1 MMESSGVSSETSSRG
16 AELSIKPEFLVK
28 AELTVTDRKAEDVQ
42 VNDVKNDESVGG
54 AKSKR
59 EKKNKGRN
67 KNRPPP
73 MKFNRQD
80 RVCPVLVSVSE
91 DENMPICQHPNCSFQ
106 HDLASW
112 VSEKP
117 ADLGDTCCVYE
128 AYGRCRMGVACRFGK
143 GHIVVSEDPEGK
155 TVVKNKVDLEK
166 WAAHKDIKQ
175 ELNHLPAD
183 LKNDLRK
190 KKIDFKECDSL
201 VDKVFKDREEKEK
214 GKTAIVGENGG
225 PEAKKTRLD
234 GGEDTLTIYNDREKK
249 RIDWKDKLYL
259 APLTTV
265 GNLPF
270 RRLCKRLGADIT
282 CGEMSVG
289 LQLLQGH
296 QPEWALVQRHRT
308 EDLFGIQ
315 VCGSSPQQM
324 TRLARIVEDHIDC
337 DFGWLLDEKNIFP
350 A

>member
-1 MMESSGVSSETSSRG
+1 METNGVSETSSRGSQGGG

-28 AELTVTDRKAEDVQ
+28 AELPATDRKTEDVP
-42 VNDVKNDESVGG
+42 VNDVKKDESDGG

-73 MKFNRQD
+73 MKFTRQD
-80 RVCPVLVSVSE
+80 RVCPVFINGN
-91 DENMPICQHPNCSFQ
+91 ENLPSCQHPNCSFQ
-106 HDLASW
+106 HDLGSW

-117 ADLGDTCCVYE
+117 DDLGDTCCVYE
-128 AYGRCRMGVACRFGK
+128 EYGRCRMGVACRFGK

-155 TVVKNKVDLEK
+155 TIVKNKVDLEK
-166 WAAHKDIKQ
+166 WAAHKDVKQ

-190 KKIDFKECDSL
+190 KKIDFKDCDSL
-201 VDKVFKDREEKEK
+201 VDRVFKEREEREKEK
-214 GKTAIVGENGG
+214 GSVVGENDN
-225 PEAKKTRLD
+225 PEVKKARLD
-234 GGEDTLTIYNDREKK
+234 IAEDPVTVYNDSEKK
-249 RIDWKDKLYL
+249 RIDWRDKLYL

-270 RRLCKRLGADIT
+270 RRLCKRLGVDIT

-296 QPEWALVQRHRT
+296 QPEWALVQRHRS
-308 EDLFGIQ
+308 EDIFGIQ

-337 DFGWLLDEKNIFP
+337 DFGW
-350 A
+350 

>member
-1 MMESSGVSSETSSRG
+1 MMESSSGMLETASRG
-16 AELSIKPEFLVK
+16 AELSIKSEFLVK
-28 AELTVTDRKAEDVQ
+28 AELTVTDRKTEDVSM
-42 VNDVKNDESVGG
+42 NDVKNDENERGG

-73 MKFNRQD
+73 MKFTRQD
-80 RVCPVLVSVSE
+80 RVCPVLVNIAE
-91 DENMPICQHPNCSFQ
+91 DENVPSCQHPNCSFR
-106 HDLASW
+106 HDLGTW

-117 ADLGDTCCVYE
+117 DDLGDSCSVFET
-128 AYGRCRMGVACRFGK
+128 YGRCRMGVACRFGK
-143 GHIVVSEDPEGK
+143 SHIVVSEDTEGK
-155 TVVKNKVDLEK
+155 KVVKNRVNPEK
-166 WAAHKDIKQ
+166 WAAQKNVKQ

-201 VDKVFKDREEKEK
+201 VDRLFKEREEKEREK
-214 GKTAIVGENGG
+214 DAVTGENGDN
-225 PEAKKTRLD
+225 PEVKKAKLD
-234 GGEDTLTIYNDREKK
+234 LAEKDCTTVYNDCEKK
-249 RIDWKDKLYL
+249 RIDWSDKLYL

-270 RRLCKRLGADIT
+270 RRLCKSLGADIT

-296 QPEWALVQRHRT
+296 QPEWALVQRHRS
-308 EDLFGIQ
+308 EDIFGIQ

-337 DFGWLLDEKNIFP
+337 DFGGL
-350 A
+350 

>member
-1 MMESSGVSSETSSRG
+1 MMASSGASETSSKG
-16 AELSIKPEFLVK
+16 AELAIKPEFLVK
-28 AELTVTDRKAEDVQ
+28 AEMVDADRRTDAKDVPM
-42 VNDVKNDESVGG
+42 NDVSNLENDGG

-73 MKFNRQD
+73 MKFTRQD
-80 RVCPVLVSVSE
+80 RVCPVLVNVSE
-91 DENMPICQHPNCSFQ
+91 DENLPSCQHPNCSFR
-106 HDLASW
+106 HDLGSW

-117 ADLGDTCCVYE
+117 DDLGETCSVYE

-155 TVVKNKVDLEK
+155 TVVKNKVDPEK
-166 WAAHKDIKQ
+166 WAACKDVKQ

-190 KKIDFKECDSL
+190 KNIDFKECDIL
-201 VDKVFKDREEKEK
+201 VDRLFKEREEREKEK
-214 GKTAIVGENGG
+214 EKEKNVLVGESGD
-225 PEAKKTRLD
+225 PEVKKARLD
-234 GGEDTLTIYNDREKK
+234 VIEDSPTVYYDREKK
-249 RIDWKDKLYL
+249 KIDWNDKLYL

-296 QPEWALVQRHRT
+296 QPEWALVQRHRS

-324 TRLARIVEDHIDC
+324 TRLAKIVEEHIDC
-337 DFGWLLDEKNIFP
+337 DFGG
-350 A
+350 